1 MYVCIY
7 IYIRVYVYVYIYIY
21 ICIYTNIT
29 QWAAA
34 QILLMYVFIYTHI
47 HIYMYIYIYIYIH
60 LCIYVCISIC
70 IYIHIFICICVCT
83 YTYTYVHE
91 CLCMYIYTYMY
102 TYVYMYIHTYIYTCL
117 YVCTQTP
124 TQAQIL
130 YITNSMSHLL
140 LTNSSYMFSRRVRHC
155 KTLQRITAR
164 YNLTISHPNL
174 TNSPVCIVG
183 VQQATASLPYA
194 HTRKHICTSR
204 NLWVTHEQKNSYIH
218 ISMMSRDGRVSEIG
232 MAHCEVYSEIGM
244 THCGVYQCSYIN
256 DVTRSMKKIIYHDFT
271 RFMIHG

>member
-1 MYVCIY
+1 MYTYTFIF
-7 IYIRVYVYVYIYIY
+7 IYVYIQTLRNEPLHRFCWCMYLYIHIYIY
-21 ICIYTNIT
+21 ICIYT
-29 QWAAA
+29 
-34 QILLMYVFIYTHI
+34 YT
-47 HIYMYIYIYIYIH
+47 YIYIYVYM
-60 LCIYVCISIC
+60 YVYLYVYIC

-218 ISMMSRDGRVSEIG
+218 LSMMSRDGRVSEIG
-232 MAHCEVYSEIGM
+232 MTHCEVYSEIGM